1 MAALRAMWRV
11 VRNVLCCQSTEDAAV
26 EPQKKEQLRPT
37 VSDVPVYSDHS
48 RPEVP
53 EPPIQTTTSFQLD
66 RPFPSAQLDPET
78 RDTASQ
84 GLSTPDPGCLHDLAE
99 ELRCSQSWTRELLS
113 CVNDLEQLLGPAVE
127 QRSSVQPSQSEELQI
142 DLERSPVQEPEPELE
157 CRVVRARQIICDI
170 QRKVVILHNRLQ
182 DLASSFPASRYGAVP
197 VHLALPPS
205 SVLSPPVPPTPLL
218 SSAVWHLFP
227 KIPKKSAIK
236 PAAETSPQQKKEA
249 HGEPL
254 SPRQNLMKEM
264 LETIRQ
270 GVSLKPV
277 CLSREDV
284 TSQVQDAS
292 SLEHEPESLS
302 KERSSE
308 TAAPLD
314 SYSSPAGSSQ
324 THQPLGRSILRSNS
338 AASTGLPAALAH
350 SEDGCPDRTREK
362 PGRRSPDDDNKGTS
376 ALLETT
382 PQREGGHLKEENS
395 SSSPASLDT
404 ICQTLEDAE
413 AMDSSTSP
421 SSQNHQAVE
430 EKSCK
435 DEPHAQAVMA
445 GEMCEEMQ
453 SEAPASVMAKPLGE
467 GSGEVDHGAGRG
479 PPKIAEL
486 NGCKDLSLHISCSKA
501 DLLEDDRG
509 QDTHVAV
516 VVSCLDEADAPN
528 RSAEQ
533 TLPARECPSPLV
545 STGTP
550 GAQPALNPLVACDVE
565 PNTPPEGGDLAKG
578 EPVLP
583 AASHAALERSSP
595 EGAEM
600 VLEGGAG
607 VSASTEQSS
616 SLKDSAAAMALLLP
630 GAKGQP
636 PAEMQLTAVPD
647 LLLEAGPVASSDS
660 KMNPVVLGSP

>member
-1 MAALRAMWRV
+1 MAMLRAMWRV
-11 VRNVLCCQSTEDAAV
+11 VRNVLCCQSTEDAV
-26 EPQKKEQLRPT
+26 VGPRKKEQLRPT
-37 VSDVPVYSDHS
+37 VSDAPVYSEHS
-48 RPEVP
+48 RPEGP
-53 EPPIQTTTSFQLD
+53 EPPIQTTASSQLD
-66 RPFPSAQLDPET
+66 SPFPLAQLDPET
-78 RDTASQ
+78 GDTASQ
-84 GLSTPDPGCLHDLAE
+84 GVSTPDPERLHDLAE

-113 CVNDLEQLLGPAVE
+113 RVNDLEQLLGPEVE
-127 QRSSVQPSQSEELQI
+127 QQSSVQPSQSEELQI
-142 DLERSPVQEPEPELE
+142 DLERSPVPEPE
-157 CRVVRARQIICDI
+157 CRVVRARQIIYDI

-182 DLASSFPASRYGAVP
+182 DLASSFPASRYRAVP

-218 SSAVWHLFP
+218 SSTVRHLFS
-227 KIPKKSAIK
+227 KIPKKSATK

-249 HGEPL
+249 HGEPF

-302 KERSSE
+302 KESCSE
-308 TAAPLD
+308 TVAPLD
-314 SYSSPAGSSQ
+314 SCSSSAGSSQ
-324 THQPLGRSILRSNS
+324 THQPLGRSILRTNS
-338 AASTGLPAALAH
+338 AASTGLPTAQAR
-350 SEDGCPDRTREK
+350 SEDGCPGRTWEK
-362 PGRRSPDDDNKGTS
+362 PGRRSQDDDNKGTS

-382 PQREGGHLKEENS
+382 PRGEGSHLKEENS
-395 SSSPASLDT
+395 SSSPTSLDT

-413 AMDSSTSP
+413 AMDSSTPP
-421 SSQNHQAVE
+421 SSQDHQAVE

-435 DEPHAQAVMA
+435 DEPCAEAVAA

-467 GSGEVDHGAGRG
+467 GSGEVDHGAGRD
-479 PPKIAEL
+479 PPKTAEL
-486 NGCKDLSLHISCSKA
+486 NGCKALSLHISCSKV

-516 VVSCLDEADAPN
+516 VVSCLDDADAPN

-533 TLPARECPSPLV
+533 TLPAQECPSPLV
-545 STGTP
+545 SAGTP

-565 PNTPPEGGDLAKG
+565 PNTPPEDGDLAKG
-578 EPVLP
+578 EPVLS
-583 AASHAALERSSP
+583 AGSHAALERSSP

-616 SLKDSAAAMALLLP
+616 SLKDSAAATALLLS

-660 KMNPVVLGSP
+660 KTNPVVLGSP